1 VNGGLLVAGVIL
13 SLLATA
19 VPTLGWAAIV
29 WWCDRFER
37 EPIPLVLAAFF
48 WGAVPA
54 VVLAL
59 LAEMA
64 MGDGPAGLAGQVVS
78 TSGVAPVA
86 EEFAKAAMLLLI
98 LLFWPGEMDD
108 MLDGILYG
116 AMVGFGFGMTENF
129 LYSLQALAGNGWAAW
144 AGVVVLRNLIFGL
157 NHAFFTAFA
166 GAGLGWARMTRGWLG
181 RYGIPLVGLA
191 VAIGVHAVHNLGA
204 SLADLNAAG
213 LLLSLAN
220 DCGGILLVA
229 VMLGLAMNQER
240 RWLRVELAGE
250 VGLLFTQEEYTALL
264 NLRSRWGM
272 LRVAYHAGGLSAMR
286 ATGQFQQV
294 ATELAFRKH
303 RLAARGPDAATTR
316 EIDRLTARLNATRT
330 QLGWSA
336 V

>member
-1 VNGGLLVAGVIL
+1 MSGGLLVAGVIL
-13 SLLATA
+13 SLLAA
-19 VPTLGWAAIV
+19 GLPTLGWAAIV

-59 LAEMA
+59 LAETA
-64 MGDGPAGLAGQVVS
+64 LGAGPAGIAGQVLS

-86 EEFAKAAMLLLI
+86 EEFAKTAMLLLI
-98 LLFWPGEMDD
+98 LLFWPNEMDD

-116 AMVGFGFGMTENF
+116 AMIGFGFGMTENF
-129 LYSLQALAGNGWAAW
+129 LYSLQALAENGWAAW
-144 AGVVVLRNLIFGL
+144 GGVVVLRNVIFGL

-166 GAGLGWARMTRGWLG
+166 GAGLGWARMTRGRLG

-204 SLADLNAAG
+204 SLADRNAAG

-229 VMLGLAMNQER
+229 VMLGLAINQER
-240 RWLRVELAGE
+240 RWVRVELAGE
-250 VGLLFTQEEYTALL
+250 VDRLFTHAEYTALL
-264 NLRSRWGM
+264 TLRGRWGM
-272 LRVAYHAGGLSAMR
+272 LRVAHRAGGLSAMR
-286 ATGQFQQV
+286 TAGQFQQT

-303 RLAARGPDAATTR
+303 RQAVRGPDTAATR
-316 EIDRLTARLNATRT
+316 EIDRLTTRLNATRA
-330 QLGWSA
+330 QLGWSP